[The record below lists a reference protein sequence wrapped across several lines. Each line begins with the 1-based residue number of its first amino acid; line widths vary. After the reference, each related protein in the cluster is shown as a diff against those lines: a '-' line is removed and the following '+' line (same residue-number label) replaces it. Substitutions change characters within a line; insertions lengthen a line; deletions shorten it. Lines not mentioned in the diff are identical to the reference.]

1 MKRWLVRVLL
11 LACLVGLGIWAWTL
25 LFPSP
30 EKIIRKRL
38 AKLGQLASVNSK
50 ESPLSQAVISKRLG
64 NFFSSDI
71 EVAVDA
77 EGGEVYTFH
86 GRPEFM
92 QAVTLARS
100 YADGLEVQLIDP
112 QVNVAP
118 DRQSAVVE
126 LGVLAK
132 VGAEKVVD
140 FRALRLTF
148 QKIEGDWLITRA
160 ETIKLPR

>member
-1 MKRWLVRVLL
+1 MTRWLARALL
-11 LACLVGLGIWAWTL
+11 LACLIALGIWVWTV
-25 LFPSP
+25 LFPNP
-30 EKIIRKRL
+30 EKIIRRRL
-38 AKLGQLASVNSK
+38 AKLEQLASVSAK
-50 ESPLSQAVISKRLG
+50 ESPFKQAVISKRLG
-64 NFFSSDI
+64 TFFSSDI
-71 EVAVDA
+71 EVAVNA
-77 EGGEVYTFH
+77 EDGEVYTFH

-100 YADGLEVQLIDP
+100 YVNGLELQLIDP

-118 DRQSAVVE
+118 DRQSAAVE

-132 VGAEKVVD
+132 VGAQKDVD

-148 QKIEGDWLITRA
+148 QKIEGDWVITRA

>member
-1 MKRWLVRVLL
+1 MSRWLARAFL
-11 LACLVGLGIWAWTL
+11 LACLIALGIWAWTI

-38 AKLGQLASVNSK
+38 AKLEQLASVSAR
-50 ESPLSQAVISKRLG
+50 ESPFTQAVISKRLG
-64 NFFSSDI
+64 NFFSGDI

-92 QAVTLARS
+92 QAVTLARA
-100 YADGLEVQLIDP
+100 YANGLEVQIIDP
-112 QVNVAP
+112 RVTVAP

-132 VGAEKVVD
+132 VGAEKNID

>member
-1 MKRWLVRVLL
+1 MKRWLVRAFL
-11 LACLVGLGIWAWTL
+11 LACLAGLGIWAWTL
-25 LFPSP
+25 LFPNP

-64 NFFSSDI
+64 TFFSSDI
-71 EVAVDA
+71 EVAVDV

-86 GRPEFM
+86 GRAEFM

-100 YADGLEVQLIDP
+100 YVNGLEVQLIDP

-132 VGAEKVVD
+132 IGAEKDVD

-160 ETIKLPR
+160 ETIKMPK